1 MNVDLIGAV
10 AGALTTIAFIPQ
22 VWRIWTTRSARDLSL
37 LMYSTFTCGVALWF
51 VYGLLLGAWPIIAC
65 NGLTLLLAGTVLA
78 MKLKFG

>member
-10 AGALTTIAFIPQ
+10 AGALTTTAFIPQ

-37 LMYSTFTCGVALWF
+37 TMYLTFTCGVALWF
-51 VYGLLLGAWPIIAC
+51 YYGLELGAWPIIAC

-78 MKLKFG
+78 MKLRFG

>member
-1 MNVDLIGAV
+1 MNADLIGAV

-37 LMYSTFTCGVALWF
+37 LMYSIFTCGVALWF
-51 VYGLLLGAWPIIAC
+51 YYGLLLGAWPIIAC
-65 NGLTLLLAGTVLA
+65 NGMTLLLAGTVLA